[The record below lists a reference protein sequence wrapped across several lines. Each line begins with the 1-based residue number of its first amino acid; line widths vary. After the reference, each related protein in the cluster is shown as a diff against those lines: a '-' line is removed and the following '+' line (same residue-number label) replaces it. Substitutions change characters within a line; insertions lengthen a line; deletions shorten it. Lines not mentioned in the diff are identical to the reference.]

1 MWSDDQ
7 MVDLGML
14 NQTIS
19 ATEFKAKCLAL
30 IDQVNQNGGIVTITK
45 RGQPVGV
52 LRAAKK
58 AKFKSSKGSWAR
70 MFPGMP
76 KMEVR
81 DFDLTHLYNPERML

>member
-1 MWSDDQ
+1 MANRV
-7 MVDLGML
+7 M
-14 NQTIS
+14 T
-19 ATEFKAKCLAL
+19 ATELRAKCLGL
-30 IDQVNQNGGIVTITK
+30 IEEVYRDGGTVTITK

-52 LRAAKK
+52 MRAAKK